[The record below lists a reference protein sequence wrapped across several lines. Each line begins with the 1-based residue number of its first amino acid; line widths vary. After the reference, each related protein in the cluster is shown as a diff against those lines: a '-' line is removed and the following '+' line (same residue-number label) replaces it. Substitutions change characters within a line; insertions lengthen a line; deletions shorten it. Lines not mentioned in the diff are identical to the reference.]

1 MQEADRLANLPP
13 YIFAR
18 LGARLRKL
26 MAEGRDIVRLDIG
39 SPDLPPAP
47 FIIDA
52 LNRSAA
58 DPHHHGY
65 AGYVGIPAL
74 RQAIAA
80 YYQSRFGV
88 ELAWQTEVLPLIGS
102 KEGLANTALA
112 FINPGDLVLVP
123 DPGYPTYRMGTF
135 LAQGEV
141 YFMPLLA
148 ENDFLPDLD
157 AIPED
162 VARRAKTMWLNYP
175 NNPTGAIADVAF
187 FERVVAFARRYD
199 ILVCHD
205 APYCDVGYDG
215 YKAPSFLA
223 APGAKEVGVE
233 FNSLSKS
240 HNMAGWRVGMIVG
253 RQDVV
258 QSLLKI
264 KSNIDSGI
272 FRPIQD
278 AATVALTGDQSWLA
292 ERNAIY
298 QERRDLILATL
309 ADLGIKARTPQA
321 SLYVWAEVP
330 TGYTSQAFADKLL
343 LDLNVSVTPGSAFGA
358 HGEGYIRISVG
369 MDTERIREAMRR
381 LHTLAL

>member
-65 AGYVGIPAL
+65 AGYVGVPTF

-88 ELAWQTEVLPLIGS
+88 ELDWQTEILPLIGS
-102 KEGLANTALA
+102 KEGLANIALA
-112 FINPGDLVLVP
+112 FINPGDLVLVS

-141 YFMPLLA
+141 YYMPLLA

-157 AIPED
+157 AIPVE
-162 VARRAKTMWLNYP
+162 VAQRAKMIWLDYP
-175 NNPTGAIADVAF
+175 NNPTGAIADAVF
-187 FERVVAFARRYD
+187 FEKLVAFARRYD

-223 APGAKEVGVE
+223 TPGAKEVGVE

-278 AATVALTGDQSWLA
+278 AATVALTGDQSWLE
-292 ERNAIY
+292 ERNGIY
-298 QERRDLILATL
+298 QERRDIILETL
-309 ADLGIKARTPQA
+309 SEIGIKARTPQA
-321 SLYVWAEVP
+321 SLYIWAEVP
-330 TGYTSQAFADKLL
+330 AGYTSQEFADKLL

-369 MDTERIREAMRR
+369 MDTDRIREAMRR
-381 LHTLAL
+381 LRTLAL